1 LLNLKKIILIK
12 LNKLMFEPFTT
23 AFEIYRQI
31 WWIITP
37 IFFWFAFKMV
47 WINYIWD
54 KYGETLNY
62 ILLEIKVPRLVEKS
76 PKIMEQIFNS
86 LWSVEGIHI
95 DTIFDEYVKGAFPYS
110 YSLEVVSFE
119 GEIHFYI
126 YASDDLR
133 SNIEGAIYAQ
143 YPDAEIIEVDD
154 YINRVP
160 NRIPN
165 KEYDL
170 WGTEM
175 ILEKEDAYPI
185 KTYSKMEDP
194 ITKTIIDPIATL
206 VENYGKLSE
215 GEQIWM
221 QVLVRPINDNWKEGG
236 IKLAADLIGKKAKK
250 KPKTIA
256 KMLIKEFS
264 SIVSP
269 SAVSEEKK
277 EEDVPS
283 LMLYL
288 SPGEREVVE
297 AVEKNIS
304 QKGFETRVRWMYI
317 AKSDIFFKPKGVGL
331 AMSPFYLFSTLDLN
345 TFKVDGRTKT
355 SAYYIFTDSRK
366 AYRKIRLLNKYKN
379 RDFSEKGYVL
389 SAEELATLYHF
400 PSIEVKAPGVAHVEA
415 KKVEPPPELPI

>member
-1 LLNLKKIILIK
+1 
-12 LNKLMFEPFTT
+12 
-23 AFEIYRQI
+23 
-31 WWIITP
+31 
-37 IFFWFAFKMV
+37 
-47 WINYIWD
+47 
-54 KYGETLNY
+54 
-62 ILLEIKVPRLVEKS
+62 
-76 PKIMEQIFNS
+76 
-86 LWSVEGIHI
+86 
-95 DTIFDEYVKGAFPYS
+95 
-110 YSLEVVSFE
+110 
-119 GEIHFYI
+119 
-126 YASDDLR
+126 
-133 SNIEGAIYAQ
+133 
-143 YPDAEIIEVDD
+143 
-154 YINRVP
+154 
-160 NRIPN
+160 
-165 KEYDL
+165 
-170 WGTEM
+170 M
-175 ILEKEDAYPI
+175 ILGKDDAYPI

-221 QVLVRPINDNWKEGG
+221 QVLVRPINDDWKEDG

-256 KMLIKEFS
+256 KMLVEEFS
-264 SIVSP
+264 SIVSTP
-269 SAVSEEKK
+269 AQQEEKK
-277 EEDVPS
+277 EDDTPS

-304 QKGFETRVRWMYI
+304 QKGFETRVRWLYI
-317 AKSDIFFKPKGVGL
+317 AKSDVFFKPKGVGL
-331 AMSPFYLFSTLDLN
+331 ALSPFYLFSTLDLN

-355 SAYYIFTDSRK
+355 SAYYVFTDSRK
-366 AYRKIRLLNKYKN
+366 AYRKIRLLNKYKD

>member
-1 LLNLKKIILIK
+1 
-12 LNKLMFEPFTT
+12 MFEPFTS

-37 IFFWFAFKMV
+37 IFLWFAFKMV
-47 WINYIWD
+47 WMNYIWD
-54 KYGETLNY
+54 KYGDEMNY
-62 ILLEIKVPRLVEKS
+62 ILLEIKVPRLIEKS

-143 YPDAEIIEVDD
+143 YPDAEIFEVED

-175 ILEKEDAYPI
+175 ILGKDDAYPI

-194 ITKTIIDPIATL
+194 ITKTIIDPIGTL

-221 QVLVRPINDNWKEGG
+221 QVLVRPINDDWKEGG

-250 KPKTIA
+250 KPKTIM
-256 KMLIKEFS
+256 KMLVEEFS
-264 SIVSP
+264 SIASP
-269 SAVSEEKK
+269 APSEEKK
-277 EEDVPS
+277 EDDVPS

-304 QKGFETRVRWMYI
+304 QKGFETRIRWMYI

-355 SAYYIFTDSRK
+355 SAYYVFTDSRK

-389 SAEELATLYHF
+389 SVEELATLYHF

>member
-1 LLNLKKIILIK
+1 
-12 LNKLMFEPFTT
+12 MFEPFTA

-37 IFFWFAFKMV
+37 IFLWFAFKMV
-47 WINYIWD
+47 WMNYIWD
-54 KYGETLNY
+54 KYGSEINY

-110 YSLEVVSFE
+110 YSLEIVSFE

-143 YPDAEIIEVDD
+143 YPDAEIIEAED

-175 ILEKEDAYPI
+175 ILGKDDAYPI

-221 QVLVRPINDNWKEGG
+221 QVLVRPINDDWKESG

-256 KMLIKEFS
+256 KMLIEEFS
-264 SIVSP
+264 SIVSTP
-269 SAVSEEKK
+269 AQQEERK

-304 QKGFETRVRWMYI
+304 QKGFETRIRWMYI
-317 AKSDIFFKPKGVGL
+317 AKNDVFFKPKGVGL

-355 SAYYIFTDSRK
+355 SAYYVFTDSRK
-366 AYRKIRLLNKYKN
+366 AYRKIRLLNKYKD

>member
-1 LLNLKKIILIK
+1 
-12 LNKLMFEPFTT
+12 MFEPFTT

-37 IFFWFAFKMV
+37 IFFWFAFKIV
-47 WINYIWD
+47 WMNYIWD

-264 SIVSP
+264 NIVSP

>member
-1 LLNLKKIILIK
+1 
-12 LNKLMFEPFTT
+12 MFEPFTA

-37 IFFWFAFKMV
+37 IFLWFAFKMV
-47 WINYIWD
+47 WMNYIWD
-54 KYGETLNY
+54 KYGDEINY

-133 SNIEGAIYAQ
+133 HNIEGAIYAQ
-143 YPDAEIIEVDD
+143 YPDAEIIEVED
-154 YINRVP
+154 YIDRVP
-160 NRIPN
+160 NRIPS
-165 KEYDL
+165 KEYEL

-175 ILEKEDAYPI
+175 ILEKDDAYPI

-194 ITKTIIDPIATL
+194 ITKTIIDPMATV

-221 QVLVRPINDNWKEGG
+221 QVLIRPINDNWKEDG

-256 KMLIKEFS
+256 KMLVEEFS

-269 SAVSEEKK
+269 LAASEEKK
-277 EEDVPS
+277 DEDVPS

-304 QKGFETRVRWMYI
+304 QKGFETRVRWLYI
-317 AKSDIFFKPKGVGL
+317 AKSDVFFKPKGVGL

-355 SAYYIFTDSRK
+355 SAYYVFTDSRK
-366 AYRKIRLLNKYKN
+366 AYRKIRLLNKYKD

-415 KKVEPPPELPI
+415 KKVEPPPELPV